1 MSRRLSRLLGVT
13 VLAATMFSV
22 ACSGGSDGRKV
33 EIAID
38 EQACTPATID
48 AKAGEA
54 LALAVTNRSSG
65 DREVEGIEGT
75 KLNEVVV
82 PAGRSRTLNYTVPD
96 AAGTQKVK
104 CYAPGGATTIIE
116 IVATK

>member
-1 MSRRLSRLLGVT
+1 MGVL
-13 VLAATMFSV
+13 VRHL
-22 ACSGGSDGRKV
+22 
-33 EIAID
+33 
-38 EQACTPATID
+38 
-48 AKAGEA
+48 
-54 LALAVTNRSSG
+54 
-65 DREVEGIEGT
+65 REVEGIEGT

-116 IVATK
+116 IVVVLPAPLGPSNP